1 MVILMRIVSMK
12 IFVSHVLL
20 LKCQNPWRVAHQAVG
35 LSELAFKRAVGLE
48 ILVPASTA
56 QKCQCP

>member
-1 MVILMRIVSMK
+1 MVILTRIVSMT

-20 LKCQNPWRVAHQAVG
+20 LKCQSPWRVNHQAAG

-48 ILVPASTA
+48 ILVLASTA
-56 QKCQCP
+56 QECQFP